1 MKDLTSKLT
10 MFTTNDNASLID
22 ELVSIIIENDISSL
36 EELRDLEDKY
46 FPSDDM
52 DNKIKYLYDEMIK
65 DSYKFDNLDSKQI
78 DLYDEMKDKF
88 INSKSMAEKLVLII
102 KMYELLNYQ
111 LKLPYGCYCLIVS
124 ERL

>member
-46 FPSDDM
+46 FSSDDM

-65 DSYKFDNLDSKQI
+65 DTCKFDNLDSKQI

-88 INSKSMAEKLVLII
+88 NTSKSMAEKLVLII